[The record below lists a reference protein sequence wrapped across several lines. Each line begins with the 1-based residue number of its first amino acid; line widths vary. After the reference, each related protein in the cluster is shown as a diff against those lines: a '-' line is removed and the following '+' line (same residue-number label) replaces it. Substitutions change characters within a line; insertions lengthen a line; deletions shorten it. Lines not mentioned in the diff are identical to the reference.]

1 MYAQGTRGHDILA
14 IFLVSIAH
22 ASSHFY
28 HLVIPSLFPWILPH
42 FGMNFLQGGILM
54 TTFFVTSAVGQ
65 SMSGF
70 LVDKVG
76 GRTSMYTGLVL
87 LIGSAVAL
95 GMAENVPMLYLS
107 AMLAGAGNSVFHPSD
122 YSLMN
127 YNIQDRFLG
136 HAFAWHNI
144 TGNIGWAICPFF
156 MVTTAGWFGWRG
168 AAFAAS
174 SVALIVLVIEL
185 VFRGVFSRDSVR
197 DTTPPTPKEK
207 EEGTFGVGECR
218 MYGTASC
225 FSSLRLGPSAFFKA
239 FLRRFSRM
247 PIT

>member
-1 MYAQGTRGHDILA
+1 MYVQGTRGHDILA

-42 FGMNFLQGGILM
+42 FGMNFLQGGTLM

-76 GRTSMYTGLVL
+76 ARTSMYTGLVL
-87 LIGSAVAL
+87 LIASAVAL

-174 SVALIVLVIEL
+174 SVA
-185 VFRGVFSRDSVR
+185 GVF
-197 DTTPPTPKEK
+197 
-207 EEGTFGVGECR
+207 G
-218 MYGTASC
+218 
-225 FSSLRLGPSAFFKA
+225 LL
-239 FLRRFSRM
+239 
-247 PIT
+247 